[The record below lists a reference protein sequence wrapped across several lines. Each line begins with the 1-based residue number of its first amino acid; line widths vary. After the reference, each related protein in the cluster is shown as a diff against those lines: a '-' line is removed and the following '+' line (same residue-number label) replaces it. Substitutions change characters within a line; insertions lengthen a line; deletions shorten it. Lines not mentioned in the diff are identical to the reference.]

1 MSSMFAANHLKGVT
15 TLITMTKSGYTAL
28 MMSRISSSLP
38 IFARS
43 RYEHKLNL
51 AAPYRSVTPVYFDSR
66 YGYLITATDAVNQL
80 RDKGFLVSGDL
91 RVE

>member
-43 RYEHKLNL
+43 RLNT
-51 AAPYRSVTPVYFDSR
+51 S
-66 YGYLITATDAVNQL
+66 
-80 RDKGFLVSGDL
+80 
-91 RVE
+91 